1 MIDVIMDTLLDAVKL
16 IPFLFITFLL
26 MEFFEHK
33 TTNKNKNAIKKAGR
47 FGPFIGSLL
56 GAFPQCGFSA
66 AATNLYA
73 TRIISLG
80 TLISIYLSTSDEM
93 LPIFLSENVEISF
106 IIKILLIKIAIGMF
120 FGFLIDL
127 LIRRKEETQVGD
139 FCHNEHCHCE
149 HGIIKSA
156 IKHTISIVLF
166 IIVIEFFLNIGFSY
180 LGEDNISKLFFKDS
194 FFGPFVSS
202 LIGLIPNCGAS
213 VVITELYLNNVIT
226 YSSMISGLLTGSGVG
241 LLILFKTNKNKKDC
255 LKILGL
261 VYIIGVI
268 SGLIIQLIN
277 YLF

>member
-33 TTNKNKNAIKKAGR
+33 TTNKNKNAIKKAGK

-120 FGFLIDL
+120 FGFLLDL
-127 LIRRKEETQVGD
+127 LIRRKEETQVED
-139 FCHNEHCHCE
+139 FCHNGHCHCE

-241 LLILFKTNKNKKDC
+241 LLILFKTNKNKKDS

-268 SGLIIQLIN
+268 SGLIIQLLG

>member
-33 TTNKNKNAIKKAGR
+33 TTNKNKNAIKKAGK
-47 FGPFIGSLL
+47 FGPFIGALL

-80 TLISIYLSTSDEM
+80 TLISIYLSTSDDM

-120 FGFLIDL
+120 FGFLLDL
-127 LIRRKEETQVGD
+127 LIRRKEETQVED
-139 FCHNEHCHCE
+139 FCHNGHCHCE

-241 LLILFKTNKNKKDC
+241 LLILFKTNKNKKDS

-268 SGLIIQLIN
+268 SGLIIQLLG

>member
-1 MIDVIMDTLLDAVKL
+1 MVDIIMDTILDAIKL

-33 TTNKNKNAIKKAGR
+33 TTNKNKNAIKKAGK
-47 FGPFIGSLL
+47 FGPFIGALL

-120 FGFLIDL
+120 FGFLLDL
-127 LIRRKEETQVGD
+127 LIRRKEETQVED
-139 FCHNEHCHCE
+139 FCHNGHCHCE

-241 LLILFKTNKNKKDC
+241 LLILFKTNKNKKDS

-268 SGLIIQLIN
+268 SGLIIQLLG

>member
-33 TTNKNKNAIKKAGR
+33 TTNKNKNAIKKAGK
-47 FGPFIGSLL
+47 FGPFIGALL

-120 FGFLIDL
+120 FGFLLDL
-127 LIRRKEETQVGD
+127 LIRRKEETQVED
-139 FCHNEHCHCE
+139 FCHNGHCHCE

-241 LLILFKTNKNKKDC
+241 LLILFKTNKNKKDS

-268 SGLIIQLIN
+268 SGLIIQLLG